1 MENHFPVTYDDFKD
15 KKNVTEEK
23 KMKQSIKKKIIIGV
37 SILLGIILIAGIGAS
52 YYFGK
57 MVTEGLFY

>member
-1 MENHFPVTYDDFKD
+1 
-15 KKNVTEEK
+15 
-23 KMKQSIKKKIIIGV
+23 MKQSIKKKIIIGV